1 VALSDDQKAML
12 RLLAQR
18 EQGYDDIAALMGL
31 SVDEVRSKV
40 KDALAEL
47 DESAAEA
54 AAAEKTP
61 PRPPPPPEPPEPA
74 EPAKPAE
81 PPAAQAAPRPAEP
94 RKAEPT
100 PAEQK
105 SPPSAPG
112 ASRPGLPKDQGA
124 LRGLIAGAAVV
135 LVIVLLL
142 VTGVFGGGDD
152 GSGGSG
158 NGETTS
164 AESTSGETAS
174 GEGTTASGGKQPTQ
188 AVLKAVNG
196 SGATGQ
202 ALFGRSEQQVVL
214 LIVARGLKPSPAGQ
228 SYTVSLARSAA
239 ERLPLIATKVGKAGV
254 ISGRFRVSSEVL
266 GLLAAGFDE
275 MEVSLVPDGQLK
287 VALAQAKNSKK
298 APEYGGETVLSGPV
312 TGPIVEA
319 GKKG

>member
-54 AAAEKTP
+54 PAAEKAP
-61 PRPPPPPEPPEPA
+61 PPPPPPPEPPEPV
-74 EPAKPAE
+74 EPAKPVE
-81 PPAAQAAPRPAEP
+81 PPAAQAAPRAAEP
-94 RKAEPT
+94 REAEPK
-100 PAEQK
+100 A
-105 SPPSAPG
+105 PPSASRS
-112 ASRPGLPKDQGA
+112 SRPSLPKDQGA
-124 LRGLIAGAAVV
+124 LRGLIAGGAVV

-152 GSGGSG
+152 GSSG

-164 AESTSGETAS
+164 AESTSGEITS
-174 GEGTTASGGKQPTQ
+174 GEGTPGSGGKQPTQ

-214 LIVARGLKPSPAGQ
+214 LIVARGLKPSPAGL
-228 SYTVSLARSAA
+228 SYTVSLARSPA

-254 ISGRFRVSSEVL
+254 ISGRFRVASEVL

-275 MEVSLVPDGQLK
+275 MEVSLVPDDQLK